1 MLACCYPVVA
11 GCDVED
17 GEKRQPND
25 AGGVHGE
32 SDKLGLIE
40 ILRALPGLEGIPKA
54 RKSRR
59 EIRTSS

>member
-11 GCDVED
+11 GCDIED
-17 GEKRQPND
+17 GKKGQPND
-25 AGGVHGE
+25 TGGVHGE

-59 EIRTSS
+59 EIRMSP